1 MRNALLIL
9 AALCLVSA
17 PGIVS
22 AQTNLSDTPARPGA
36 NAIPST
42 PQTTGGTEAE
52 TFYSDRATFQAAN
65 PGLALEDF
73 ETPLYPPGSGILT
86 ACPEPAS
93 SAGSSGCYNPGD
105 LLPGFSMTSP
115 GAGTPGEELV
125 ILDGAAGFG
134 SPPGIVLGSNTF
146 SAQTR
151 VDFDPPV
158 AAVGFDI
165 ITLTGGGPVDVTIYD
180 VGGQP
185 INGQTG
191 VPGGAAGSFWGVD
204 SDTPIAA
211 VIISDPTLGNVELL
225 DDMEFGNPIPV
236 ELQSINIE

>member
-1 MRNALLIL
+1 VRNALLVL
-9 AALCLVSA
+9 AALCVVAA
-17 PGIVS
+17 PGIAS
-22 AQTNLSDTPARPGA
+22 AQDMLSATTPRPGA
-36 NAIPST
+36 NAVPIT
-42 PQTTGGTEAE
+42 PQTIGPGEAE
-52 TFYSDRATFQAAN
+52 TFYTDRATFQAAN

-73 ETPLYPPGSGILT
+73 ETSLWPPGSGVLT
-86 ACPEPAS
+86 ACPQPAN
-93 SAGSSGCYNPGD
+93 SAGSSGCYNPGE
-105 LLPGFSMTSP
+105 LLPGFSLTSP
-115 GAGTPGEELV
+115 GASTPGQELV

-134 SPPGIVLGSNTF
+134 TPPGVILGSNTF
-146 SAQTR
+146 NASTR

-158 AAVGFDI
+158 AAVGFDV
-165 ITLTGGGPVDVTIYD
+165 ITVLSGYPVNITIYD
-180 VGGQP
+180 VAGGV

-211 VIISDPTLGNVELL
+211 VEIADPSGTDVELL

>member
-1 MRNALLIL
+1 VRNVLLVL
-9 AALCLVSA
+9 AALCIVAA
-17 PGIVS
+17 PGIAS
-22 AQTNLSDTPARPGA
+22 AQATLSDTPARPGA

-42 PQTTGGTEAE
+42 PQTIGPGEAE
-52 TFYSDRATFQAAN
+52 TFYTDRATFQAAN

-73 ETPLYPPGSGILT
+73 ETSLYPPGSGILT
-86 ACPEPAS
+86 ACPQPAS
-93 SAGSSGCYNPGD
+93 SAGSSGCYNPGE
-105 LLPGFSMTSP
+105 LLPGFSLTSP
-115 GAGTPGEELV
+115 GAGTPGQELV

-146 SAQTR
+146 TASTR

-165 ITLTGGGPVDVTIYD
+165 VTLLGGNPVNITIYD
-180 VGGQP
+180 VAGGV

-211 VIISDPTLGNVELL
+211 VEIADPTTADVELL

>member
-1 MRNALLIL
+1 MRNVLLVL
-9 AALCLVSA
+9 AALCVVAA
-17 PGIVS
+17 PGIAG
-22 AQTNLSDTPARPGA
+22 AQATLSDTPARPGA

-42 PQTTGGTEAE
+42 PQTIGGTEAE

-73 ETPLYPPGSGILT
+73 ETTLYPPGSGIILP
-86 ACPEPAS
+86 CPQPAS
-93 SAGSSGCYNPGD
+93 SAGSAGCYNPGE

-115 GAGTPGEELV
+115 GAGSPGAELV
-125 ILDGAAGFG
+125 IIDGAAGFG

-146 SAQTR
+146 VATTR

-158 AAVGFDI
+158 AAVGFDVV
-165 ITLTGGGPVDVTIYD
+165 TLLSGNPVSINIYD
-180 VGGQP
+180 AAGAL

-211 VIISDPTLGNVELL
+211 VEIADPSGGDVEVL

-236 ELQSINIE
+236 ELQSFNVE